1 MASTAPDQGAHE
13 DFLTSRLNGV
23 LLLRGIVLPAMDD
36 RGLLPPAT
44 HPYETTLDELH
55 QRFVVEA
62 PFREQRQ
69 RVFDALSLYAS
80 LVWDSLPTAR
90 LRIDGGFI
98 THKTWAA
105 PEDADVVVVYDRP
118 TPSGGLS
125 AVVRAPLF
133 TMSNLTAVVSDQSV
147 TLDKAPVMGGLID
160 AYPAPADKPAGL
172 AYWDRLWSNVTGPGK
187 TLLDGERK
195 GYVEV
200 TNPNAEQ

>member
-1 MASTAPDQGAHE
+1 
-13 DFLTSRLNGV
+13 
-23 LLLRGIVLPAMDD
+23 MDD

-105 PEDADVVVVYDRP
+105 PKDADVVVVYDRP